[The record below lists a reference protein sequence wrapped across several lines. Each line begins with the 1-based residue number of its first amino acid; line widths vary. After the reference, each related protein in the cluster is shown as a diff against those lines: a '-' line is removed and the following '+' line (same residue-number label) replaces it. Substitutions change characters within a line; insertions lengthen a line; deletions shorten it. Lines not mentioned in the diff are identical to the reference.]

1 MNSIKKAAKKSAAP
15 PQKRVLDALRDDSIL
30 TWDALKGAANANDD
44 ALGYIL
50 GELLDLRK
58 IWTADRNGLRI
69 YGIERRKGRVPRFF
83 NTGRRSTD

>member
-30 TWDALKGAANANDD
+30 TWDDLKGVTKASDD
-44 ALGYIL
+44 ALGFTL

-58 IWTADRNGLRI
+58 IWTEERDGLRV
-69 YGIERRKGRVPRFF
+69 YGIERRTGLVPRFA
-83 NTGRRSTD
+83 NMGRRSTD